1 MARYVYPIPAYFH
14 PMTEKIFGERDVESH
29 RGSNPFTKDLLRQI
43 LDIVIALMIS
53 RHCVQPKHP
62 RHDAWDRAMD
72 ERDARLK
79 EEYAKSQQVSL
90 NI

>member
-1 MARYVYPIPAYFH
+1 MYEMLSHA
-14 PMTEKIFGERDVESH
+14 ERDF
-29 RGSNPFTKDLLRQI
+29 NQFTKDLLRQI
-43 LDIVIALMIS
+43 LDVFIALMIS

-79 EEYAKSQQVSL
+79 EEYAKSQQVSF